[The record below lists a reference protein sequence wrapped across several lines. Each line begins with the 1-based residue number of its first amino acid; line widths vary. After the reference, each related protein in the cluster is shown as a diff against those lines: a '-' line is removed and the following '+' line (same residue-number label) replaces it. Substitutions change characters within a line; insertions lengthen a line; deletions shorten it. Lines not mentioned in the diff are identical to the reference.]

1 MNNFYEAKV
10 IAGQPYVA
18 PYSGQFFAISDT
30 GAARSVS
37 LRFVVN
43 GSEQNLIKNMTSGF
57 ETQMA
62 FDRVIFQSDVDTVI
76 SFFASS
82 VPVRLGNRDGMQVK
96 VQADNPLPV
105 NFAGTVN
112 PVLGSV
118 GVTNDENTPIPA
130 KHYQAKTVSDLP
142 AVAVTSARVA
152 IVAAASTRRGIR
164 IKNAGLS
171 PVAIGGDTVDYA
183 AACVQIMPGETWN
196 ESEAA
201 PAAWYAI
208 CDAGQTS
215 TLNIQVIV

>member
-43 GSEQNLIKNMTSGF
+43 GSEQNLIKNMTAGF

-105 NFAGTVN
+105 NFAGTVAPVVGQIGNTNAN
-112 PVLGSV
+112 PIPTQRQTLTAIVDIPLVTLANANTAYVISNDTTLLRLRIRNPNASAVLYIGGA
-118 GVTNDENTPIPA
+118 GVTAANAT
-130 KHYQAKTVSDLP
+130 
-142 AVAVTSARVA
+142 
-152 IVAAASTRRGIR
+152 IV
-164 IKNAGLS
+164 L
-171 PVAIGGDTVDYA
+171 
-183 AACVQIMPGETWN
+183 QPGETWL
-196 ESEAA
+196 EDDAA
-201 PAAWYAI
+201 PAKWYAVA
-208 CDAGQTS
+208 DTAGA
-215 TLNIQVIV
+215 QVALQGVK